1 MLEYAETFAKKS
13 YFQNYY
19 YYDFYLNPEIMALVE
34 YDFLFLRIS
43 ACIFSQSCLSFKGA
57 IHELYEEDKEFNL
70 KTGRLDGRE
79 MTKKWVSFIGLISEA
94 IVSNKTDIAFAN
106 IPGLKN
112 EELEKE

>member
-1 MLEYAETFAKKS
+1 M
-13 YFQNYY
+13 
-19 YYDFYLNPEIMALVE
+19 NPEMMALVE

-43 ACIFSQSCLSFKGA
+43 ACIFGQSCLSFEGL
-57 IHELYEEDKEFNL
+57 IREMYEEEKEFNE

-79 MTKKWVSFIGLISEA
+79 MIKKWVSFVGLISEA

-106 IPGLKN
+106 ILGLKN